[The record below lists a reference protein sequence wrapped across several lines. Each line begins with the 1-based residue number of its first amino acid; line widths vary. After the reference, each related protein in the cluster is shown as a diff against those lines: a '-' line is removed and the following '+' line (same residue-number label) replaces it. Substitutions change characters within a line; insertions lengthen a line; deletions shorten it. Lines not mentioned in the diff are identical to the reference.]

1 VITTSRTTIYFND
14 NIIVGTQRRRLPLP
28 LTWANVAECLAKK
41 KNETAE
47 KRCVQQS
54 QSRDTVHDVNGR
66 AGRYATEVARHT
78 IARRVATAVVVGGV
92 QTSVGE
98 GRGRGEENAAPKKST
113 VPRSRRLLYSVV
125 VVVEVVV
132 VVVVVVSVSL
142 CCRSLTVMYNC

>member
-14 NIIVGTQRRRLPLP
+14 DINVGTRRRRLP

-47 KRCVQQS
+47 KRCVQLS

-78 IARRVATAVVVGGV
+78 IARRVATAVVVGGG

-125 VVVEVVV
+125 VVVVEVVV